1 MASFLRSV
9 PGDRPNQRDDH
20 LEAMLSGQP
29 LPENADA
36 ELRGVSLLLATLRE
50 APMGRLERRGQARAL
65 DVFRK
70 TFAGFHPGRQPR
82 RRPTMF
88 STLLGAKVG
97 AAMAAGVVSFGAVGA
112 AAFTGN
118 LPAGVQELAHTTIG
132 APAPDTGDSAD
143 QGKAAD
149 AKDKAAEKKDKAAD
163 GTKTAVGPDAT
174 GPAAFGLCT
183 AWAHVAT
190 KGQVA
195 EKSVA
200 FRNLAAAAHGA
211 ANITAYCS
219 NVPHPGASAADK
231 SATHPTGKPS
241 SHPTGKPSSAPSGN
255 SGNHPTG
262 P

>member
-1 MASFLRSV
+1 MW
-9 PGDRPNQRDDH
+9 
-20 LEAMLSGQP
+20 
-29 LPENADA
+29 
-36 ELRGVSLLLATLRE
+36 
-50 APMGRLERRGQARAL
+50 
-65 DVFRK
+65 
-70 TFAGFHPGRQPR
+70 
-82 RRPTMF
+82 

-149 AKDKAAEKKDKAAD
+149 AKDKADKKDKAAD
-163 GTKTAVGPDAT
+163 STTTAVGPDAS

-183 AWAHVAT
+183 AWAHVEK

-200 FRNLAAAAHGA
+200 FRNLAAAAKGA
-211 ANITAYCS
+211 NQTITAYCLT
-219 NVPHPGASAADK
+219 VTSAHVSETGK
-231 SATHPTGKPS
+231 SATHPTAKPSSHPTGKPS
-241 SHPTGKPSSAPSGN
+241 SHPTGNSSS
-255 SGNHPTG
+255 HPTG

>member
-1 MASFLRSV
+1 
-9 PGDRPNQRDDH
+9 
-20 LEAMLSGQP
+20 
-29 LPENADA
+29 
-36 ELRGVSLLLATLRE
+36 
-50 APMGRLERRGQARAL
+50 MGRLERRGQARAL

-82 RRPTMF
+82 RRPTMLN
-88 STLLGAKVG
+88 TLLGAKVG

-149 AKDKAAEKKDKAAD
+149 AKDKAAEKKDNAAD
-163 GTKTAVGPDAT
+163 GTKTGVGPDAA

-200 FRNLAAAAHGA
+200 FRNLAAAAKGA
-211 ANITAYCS
+211 NQTITAYCFT
-219 NVPHPGASAADK
+219 VTSAHVTETGK